1 MTATHSA
8 PPSAEPSRLHR
19 LPIQQLIVLGL
30 LCGVSPFATDMYLP
44 SFTSMQADLHTTASL
59 VQLTLTTF
67 LVGFAFGQLIIGPVS
82 DRFGRRRPLL
92 IATAVFAIANAVCA
106 LAPGVWIFIGARFLA
121 GFAGSA
127 GLVIGRAIVSDRV
140 SGQRAA
146 RSLSVLLMIS
156 SVAPVVAP
164 LAGGALVGPVGWRGI
179 FWVLTGLA
187 VVMFVGALLLLPE
200 SLHARHRST
209 EGIREAMATGRS
221 LLRDRQFSAN
231 VAVYAFGFGAM
242 MAYVSAS
249 PFVVQN
255 VYGLTAREYS
265 YDFAANASMLTVSFA
280 ANAYFV
286 PRVGMHRMRAIGVG
300 GLFGSTLTFAALT
313 FAGAPPR
320 PIMLL
325 LLAINV
331 GSLGLTSSNSTALA
345 MSRARHAAG
354 TGSALIGALQFGFGS
369 LMSPLV
375 GLGGAD
381 TAVPMAVVML
391 GCATAAVSASMF
403 ARLPKGEPDLRSR
416 PDPDYVD
423 EASIPSPMI

>member
-1 MTATHSA
+1 MTATHHALRS
-8 PPSAEPSRLHR
+8 SEPSRLHR
-19 LPIQQLIVLGL
+19 LPARQLVVLGL

-44 SFTSMQADLHTTASL
+44 AFTSMQADLSTSASL

-92 IATAVFAIANAVCA
+92 MATAVFAIANAVCA
-106 LAPGVWIFIGARFLA
+106 LAPGVWVFVGARFLA

-140 SGQRAA
+140 SGPRAA

-164 LAGGALVGPVGWRGI
+164 LVGGALVDPIGWRGI

-187 VVMFVGALLLLPE
+187 VVMFFGALLLLPE
-200 SLHARHRST
+200 SLQARHRST
-209 EGIREAMATGRS
+209 EGVGAAIATGRG

-231 VAVYAFGFGAM
+231 VAVYALGFGAM

-255 VYGLTAREYS
+255 VYGLSAREYS

-286 PRVGMHRMRAIGVG
+286 PRVGAHRMRAIGVG
-300 GLFGSTLTFAALT
+300 GLFLSTLIFAVLT
-313 FAGAPPR
+313 FSGHTPLAA
-320 PIMLL
+320 MLV

-345 MSRARHAAG
+345 MARAPHAAG
-354 TGSALIGALQFGFGS
+354 TGSALIGAIQFGFGS
-369 LMSPLV
+369 VMSPLV
-375 GLGGAD
+375 GLGGSG
-381 TAVPMAVVML
+381 TAVPMAIVML
-391 GCATAAVSASMF
+391 GCSSGALGASRF
-403 ARLPKGEPDLRSR
+403 ARLPTGESDLKALH
-416 PDPDYVD
+416 DPEYVD
-423 EASIPSPMI
+423 EASVPSPML